1 LEINLIWDSSVTK
14 SANWSAIE
22 AAVVAAAQLYTQDYS
37 NHVVLN
43 IAVGLGEIG
52 GSSMSSSALGE
63 SESIRYIANYSTVQ
77 GALNTADAGLVADG
91 LLSSG
96 AISANSPPTNAN
108 FFVTSAE
115 AKALGL
121 VGSSTAIDGYIGISA
136 SSSVYFAANGGTIG
150 TTQYDAVGIATHEIS
165 EVMGRIGLVGTS
177 LGPYSNVYTPLDLF
191 RYTSSGVRDLTPT
204 AGYFSTN
211 GGVSNLSTYNNP
223 NNGGDATDWA
233 SSVVNDAYDA
243 FGTPG
248 VITTVSSTDILE
260 NAVLGYNLTAG
271 TLPPTVSA

>member
-1 LEINLIWDSSVTK
+1 
-14 SANWSAIE
+14 
-22 AAVVAAAQLYTQDYS
+22 
-37 NHVVLN
+37 
-43 IAVGLGEIG
+43 
-52 GSSMSSSALGE
+52 MSSSALGE